1 MSLKLPKQFSFRAE
15 EWPEWVEEFVRFRNV
30 SKLSQEDG
38 VTQRNTLL
46 YVMGPEFEK
55 IYQNQT
61 FSERTVGEEAD
72 ARQEMEFDTD

>member
-1 MSLKLPKQFSFRAE
+1 MSLKPPKQFSFRAE
-15 EWPEWVEEFVRFRNV
+15 ERPEWVEEFVRFRNV

-38 VTQRNTLL
+38 VTQRDTLL